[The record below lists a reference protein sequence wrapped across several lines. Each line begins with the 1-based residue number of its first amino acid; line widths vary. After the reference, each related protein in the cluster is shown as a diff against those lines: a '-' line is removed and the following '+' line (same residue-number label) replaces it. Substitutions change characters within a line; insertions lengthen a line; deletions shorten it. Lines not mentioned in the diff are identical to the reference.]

1 MMRMRA
7 LLFLLLAFTG
17 SGLTRAHEGHPHLV
31 LGTLHAVRADRLEV
45 EDAAGAIHA
54 FQITPG
60 TKFLVA
66 DVEVPPSQLRVGE
79 RVAVEA
85 QEKAGRLLAV
95 RVRMGKA
102 PAASGAP
109 K

>member
-7 LLFLLLAFTG
+7 LLFFLLVFTG
-17 SGLTRAHEGHPHLV
+17 SGLARAHEGHLHRV
-31 LGTLHAVRADRLEV
+31 LGTIHAVRADRLEV

-60 TKFLVA
+60 TKILRGEVA
-66 DVEVPPSQLRVGE
+66 VPSSRLRVGE
-79 RVAVEA
+79 KVAVEA
-85 QEKAGRLLAV
+85 QEQGSLLLAV
-95 RVRMGKA
+95 RVRLGKA
-102 PAASGAP
+102 PASPGTP